1 MLLQKLHDAY
11 TQFSDYCNGKQVDW
25 NITFEEIVFR
35 LNTFNNLNK
44 DLIEAEAKFH
54 FENQEKEISYF
65 KIEKPEFQ
73 KYGILYQMM
82 YEIELRKRPIHIKY
96 YKKQLKRLDKEFTE
110 LEPFVIYYRSNSIEK
125 DSEYFSK
132 SSKQNHIIG
141 LIKANEML
149 VEYLAHKSGGKTAD
163 EIIASAPKVKFN
175 RAILV

>member
-11 TQFSDYCNGKQVDW
+11 TQFSDYCNGKPVDW

-82 YEIELRKRPIHIKY
+82 YEIELRKRPIHIKPALCIRVT
-96 YKKQLKRLDKEFTE
+96 KCS
-110 LEPFVIYYRSNSIEK
+110 IYSLN
-125 DSEYFSK
+125 F
-132 SSKQNHIIG
+132 
-141 LIKANEML
+141 
-149 VEYLAHKSGGKTAD
+149 GK
-163 EIIASAPKVKFN
+163 
-175 RAILV
+175 